1 MLIFIVN
8 IVACEKVKHNIKLTN
23 VNKVTKRIL
32 KMQKIR
38 KFLEGIYSSMCT

>member
-8 IVACEKVKHNIKLTN
+8 IVACEKVKYNIKLTN
-23 VNKVTKRIL
+23 VNKVAKRIL
-32 KMQKIR
+32 KMQKVE